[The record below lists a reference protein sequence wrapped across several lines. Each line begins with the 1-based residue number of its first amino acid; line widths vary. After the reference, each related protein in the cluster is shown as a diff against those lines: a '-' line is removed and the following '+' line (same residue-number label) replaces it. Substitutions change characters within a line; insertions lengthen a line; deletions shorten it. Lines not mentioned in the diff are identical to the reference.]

1 MEHVKDLRGH
11 SLYED
16 DRTAGEIEHAV
27 VTAKLQARKNKAEA
41 IVPAPVEAPAPPA
54 FDPDTFKPT
63 PNLSDAWVLRTAAL
77 GIAGGLAFAAY
88 SSLPP
93 SQAAARSATVALD
106 GLTCWTEPGVNAGL
120 VEEIP
125 EGEVVRVAES
135 RNGWTQVLDKG
146 CWAKESKLIFS

>member
-1 MEHVKDLRGH
+1 MERVEDLHRQ
-11 SLYED
+11 SLYEGN
-16 DRTAGEIEHAV
+16 RTVGEIEHAA
-27 VTAKLQARKNKAEA
+27 VTAKLQARKKKIAA
-41 IVPAPVEAPAPPA
+41 AVSAPVEAPAPPA
-54 FDPDTFKPT
+54 FHPDAFKPA
-63 PNLSDAWVLRTAAL
+63 PKAADALVLRTAAL
-77 GIAGGLAFAAY
+77 GIAGGLVFAAY

-93 SQAAARSATVALD
+93 SQAAARSATVAMD